1 MFILMLFL
9 FRIAWRII
17 RIMMIFLLQSFYFL
31 SKLFR
36 TKETD
41 PREAGDAAYT
51 ITTSQ
56 KKNREPKHPVTW
68 ETRRWLPHVRE
79 NFAKTHKWA
88 KSSVLLVEFWV
99 LSSGSQRDY
108 LLLPG

>member
-1 MFILMLFL
+1 
-9 FRIAWRII
+9 
-17 RIMMIFLLQSFYFL
+17 MIFLLQSFYFL

-36 TKETD
+36 TTETD
-41 PREAGDAAYT
+41 PREAGDAAYAHNNKPEKEQGAKT
-51 ITTSQ
+51 PCHLGD
-56 KKNREPKHPVTW
+56 RG
-68 ETRRWLPHVRE
+68 WLAHVRE

-108 LLLPG
+108 LLLLG